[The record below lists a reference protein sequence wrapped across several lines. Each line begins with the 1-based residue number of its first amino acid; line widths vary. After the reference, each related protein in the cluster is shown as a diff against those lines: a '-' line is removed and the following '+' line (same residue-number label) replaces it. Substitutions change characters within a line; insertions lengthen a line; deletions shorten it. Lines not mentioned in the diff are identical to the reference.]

1 MFHWLVVYTVI
12 HLLTKILPQLKGV
25 LYNIKVF
32 RRVVHNDF
40 VEQGDICNL
49 CNCSTSRG
57 LFCWTRGNL
66 SVKGTFCRTRGH
78 FCRTRGHLVKISL
91 WPQQASGA
99 RYEFG
104 NTSKTWRQPILAYM
118 QSFIEIGLVG
128 SENKRDIVRTDLLIY
143 YMILQINCFDSP
155 SSSYLFQNDF
165 TSSLM
170 FNDIIYMFFL
180 SLFFRSLQSS
190 KFTEIKPPKG
200 MNYLT
205 EKIGKNHGGFVI
217 LCATKWNME
226 K

>member
-1 MFHWLVVYTVI
+1 
-12 HLLTKILPQLKGV
+12 
-25 LYNIKVF
+25 
-32 RRVVHNDF
+32 
-40 VEQGDICNL
+40 
-49 CNCSTSRG
+49 
-57 LFCWTRGNL
+57 
-66 SVKGTFCRTRGH
+66 
-78 FCRTRGHLVKISL
+78 
-91 WPQQASGA
+91 
-99 RYEFG
+99 
-104 NTSKTWRQPILAYM
+104 M

-217 LCATKWNME
+217 LCATK
-226 K
+226 